1 MGCVDYIHKDF
12 FNPEDLVAKYC
23 EVNGWRDAFMERIFK
38 ASKRADLKTTS
49 IYKNRKH
56 SVKQMLEICISE
68 LSYLVRADPDTA
80 EFHRRWETNKENM
93 SWLYKNKMILDDDE
107 ENVDAVGT
115 FWELIQ
121 SIKKNSGITRDLR
134 EKLVW
139 PWTVD

>member
-12 FNPEDLVAKYC
+12 FNAEDMVEKYR
-23 EVNGWRDAFMERIFK
+23 EVMGWRDAFMDRIFK
-38 ASKRADLKTTS
+38 ASQRADLKKTS

-56 SVKQMLEICISE
+56 SAKQMLEICIAE
-68 LSYLVRADPDTA
+68 ISYLVRADPDTS
-80 EFHRRWETNKENM
+80 EFKRRWETNKENM

-107 ENVDAVGT
+107 ENADIVGT

-121 SIKKNSGITRDLR
+121 SIKKNANLTRDVR

-139 PWTVD
+139 PWSVD